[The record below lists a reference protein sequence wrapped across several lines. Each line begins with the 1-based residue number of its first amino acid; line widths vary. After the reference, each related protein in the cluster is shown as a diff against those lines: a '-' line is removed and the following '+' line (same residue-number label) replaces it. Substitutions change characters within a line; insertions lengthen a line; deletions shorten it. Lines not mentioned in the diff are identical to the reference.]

1 MKVWKVVYRIEA
13 LVDIENFVVYCER
26 SDASQKFTNVMMDQI
41 ASLQRNPYRFRS
53 VSNRSGYRRMLFRP
67 FQVFYEIDETTQTVR
82 VMRVWHSARDLW
94 E

>member
-26 SDASQKFTNVMMDQI
+26 SDASQKFVKVMMDQI
-41 ASLQRNPYRFRS
+41 ASLQRNPYRYRL
-53 VSNRSGYRRMLFRP
+53 VSNRSGYRRMLFRL